1 MKLAQIIQFNTSRIG
16 DFHAS
21 LDGWMTRTDGHC
33 IPHRAVLA
41 RTGMPPADTC

>member
-1 MKLAQIIQFNTSRIG
+1 MKFAQIIEFTTSRIG

-33 IPHRAVLA
+33 IRIVRSSPG
-41 RTGMPPADTC
+41 TGMPPADTC